1 MLKFFFL
8 SRQHFG
14 LFSFWA
20 TSINTPGIN
29 DLGIQSFRL
38 VSEKLS
44 VTRYLIYLPNY
55 YTIVIS
61 SKMDMFLATLNV
73 KWSGISVRR
82 SFSINFHKY
91 TIHYLIVISL
101 LQMIIRATQ
110 INETITNTP
119 YTHKLQNHCSPKSS
133 GSSTSMHKRWY
144 QRSHPSHSSQF
155 TSLSTNFIPSPIP
168 TSLFSSVPLQT

>member
-44 VTRYLIYLPNY
+44 VTRFLIYSPIY
-55 YTIVIS
+55 STVRIS
-61 SKMDMFLATLNV
+61 SKMDTFQATLKV
-73 KWSGISVRR
+73 KWWVLAIAG
-82 SFSINFHKY
+82 FF
-91 TIHYLIVISL
+91 
-101 LQMIIRATQ
+101 Q
-110 INETITNTP
+110 
-119 YTHKLQNHCSPKSS
+119 
-133 GSSTSMHKRWY
+133 
-144 QRSHPSHSSQF
+144 
-155 TSLSTNFIPSPIP
+155 
-168 TSLFSSVPLQT
+168 